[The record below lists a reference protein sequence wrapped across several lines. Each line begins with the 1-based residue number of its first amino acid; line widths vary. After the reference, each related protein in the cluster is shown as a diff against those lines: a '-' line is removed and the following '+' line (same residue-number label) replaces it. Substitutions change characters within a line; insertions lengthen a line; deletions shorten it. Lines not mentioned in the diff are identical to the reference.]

1 MKLREDKGITM
12 ITLIITV
19 VMLAILAY
27 ATVSIGINITGTAKF
42 QNVQTYMLLIQSKCE
57 TLVNEK
63 AIGEIDESGY
73 YGIAQSG
80 EKEGWYKLSQG
91 DLNDMG
97 VKGAKAK
104 EGYYVNYETDDI
116 MYERGVEYEGTIYHY
131 LSEIK
136 NLGK

>member
-1 MKLREDKGITM
+1 M
-12 ITLIITV
+12 
-19 VMLAILAY
+19 
-27 ATVSIGINITGTAKF
+27 
-42 QNVQTYMLLIQSKCE
+42 
-57 TLVNEK
+57 
-63 AIGEIDESGY
+63 
-73 YGIAQSG
+73 
-80 EKEGWYKLSQG
+80 LSQG

-136 NLGK
+136 DLGK